1 MQMTFPMIL
10 TLLRIALIPVLV
22 LFFYL
27 PYLWA
32 PLAAAAVF
40 ILAAVTDWL
49 DGYLARRMGLMSAF
63 GAFLDPVADKL
74 MVATALV
81 LLVQNPPPLVAPM
94 ILFTVS
100 AAIIIGREIAISALR
115 EWMSEMGESGTV
127 KVGLLGKFKTIFQ
140 MTAISCLLYQ
150 YSLFGLPVALV
161 GELLLYLAAAL
172 TLWSMWEYLHAA
184 WPVMSREGNPSSDSA
199 SSGDTSSAD

>member
-27 PYLWA
+27 PYQWA
-32 PLAAAAVF
+32 PFATAAVF
-40 ILAAVTDWL
+40 ILAAITDWL
-49 DGYLARRMGLMSAF
+49 DGYLARRMGLMSDF

-81 LLVQNPPPLVAPM
+81 LMVQIPPPIVAPM
-94 ILFTVS
+94 ILFTLS
-100 AAIIIGREIAISALR
+100 AAVIIGREIAISALR

-127 KVGLLGKFKTIFQ
+127 KVGALGKFKTIFQ
-140 MTAISCLLYQ
+140 MTAISCLLFEYN
-150 YSLFGLPVALV
+150 LFGLPVALI
-161 GELLLYLAAAL
+161 GEMLLYLAAAL
-172 TLWSMWEYLHAA
+172 TLLSMWEYLHAA
-184 WPVMSREGNPSSDSA
+184 WPTMSRGSNVTDGESSSDE
-199 SSGDTSSAD
+199 

>member
-10 TLLRIALIPVLV
+10 TLMRIALIPVLV

-27 PYLWA
+27 PYSWS
-32 PLAAAAVF
+32 PLAAAVVF
-40 ILAAVTDWL
+40 IFAAITDWL
-49 DGYLARRMGLMSAF
+49 DGYLARRMGLMSEL

-81 LLVQNPPPLVAPM
+81 LMVQTPPPIVFPM
-94 ILFTVS
+94 IFFTVS
-100 AAIIIGREIAISALR
+100 AAIIIGREIAISSLR
-115 EWMSEMGESGTV
+115 EWMAEIGERGAV
-127 KVGLLGKFKTIFQ
+127 KVGVLGKLKTIFQ
-140 MTAISCLLYQ
+140 MTAISCLLYE
-150 YSLFGLPVALV
+150 SDIIGLPVALI

-184 WPVMSREGNPSSDSA
+184 WPIMSREESRVSDSE
-199 SSGDTSSAD
+199 SPEE